1 MTIVEPPPTKRTSKR
16 RASDGEA
23 SPGLNPAKKNQKKHF
38 WEIELTPKKI
48 KLEQVMNFCRQA
60 SSFVKAG
67 IPIVEALAII
77 AEDTTD
83 KKLKE
88 VMADMAI
95 NLQAGASISQAVAV
109 HANAFPRYFAS
120 MIRSAELT
128 GRLDEVLDQL
138 AKYMDRDLETRRKVK
153 SATTYPSVIGVMSIV
168 TVVVLTAF
176 VLPRFKTFFDS
187 FDAQL
192 PLPTRMLVAFTD
204 FTGQW
209 GKFIVLAFLVLVVG
223 FVLWTRTESGRM
235 ARDRGLLALPRIG
248 ALIRIALVER
258 FCRILSVMVQAGVP
272 LPDALQVA
280 GETTGNRVFRSG
292 LDTIRSEMI
301 RGAGLAGPLAAS
313 NLFPAAAR
321 QMIRVGESTG
331 TLYEQLF
338 SASDY
343 YGRELEYKLKRFTD
357 LFEPVMIMF
366 MGLVVG
372 FVAIA
377 LVSAMYGIFN
387 QVDI

>member
-1 MTIVEPPPTKRTSKR
+1 MGQAP
-16 RASDGEA
+16 AL
-23 SPGLNPAKKNQKKHF
+23 SP
-38 WEIELTPKKI
+38 I
-48 KLEQVMNFCRQA
+48 
-60 SSFVKAG
+60 
-67 IPIVEALAII
+67 
-77 AEDTTD
+77 
-83 KKLKE
+83 
-88 VMADMAI
+88 
-95 NLQAGASISQAVAV
+95 AVA
-109 HANAFPRYFAS
+109 AG
-120 MIRSAELT
+120 LT
-128 GRLDEVLDQL
+128 NV
-138 AKYMDRDLETRRKVK
+138 
-153 SATTYPSVIGVMSIV
+153 
-168 TVVVLTAF
+168 
-176 VLPRFKTFFDS
+176 TFFDS

-209 GKFIVLAFLVLVVG
+209 GKFIFLAFLVLVVG
-223 FVLWTRTESGRM
+223 FFLWTRTESGRM

-331 TLYEQLF
+331 TLDEQLF